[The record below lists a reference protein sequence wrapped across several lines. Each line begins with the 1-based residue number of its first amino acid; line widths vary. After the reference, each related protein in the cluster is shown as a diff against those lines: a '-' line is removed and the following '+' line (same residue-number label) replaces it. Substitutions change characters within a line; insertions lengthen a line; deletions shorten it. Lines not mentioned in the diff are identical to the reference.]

1 VDERVR
7 AELRNH
13 FRPEFLNRV
22 DDIIVYRPLS
32 REDLTHIVEIQ
43 LQQLERTLAA
53 RHLRL
58 EVTPEAKE
66 LLGTLGYDPVYGA
79 RPLKR
84 VIQRELQN
92 PIALELLEGAFQDGD
107 TIRVER
113 AGEHLRLV
121 RGKTV
126 PERVS
131 A

>member
-1 VDERVR
+1 VD
-7 AELRNH
+7 
-13 FRPEFLNRV
+13 
-22 DDIIVYRPLS
+22 
-32 REDLTHIVEIQ
+32 IQ
-43 LQQLERTLAA
+43 LRHLEEMLAQ

-66 LLGTLGYDPVYGA
+66 LLAVQGYDPVYGA

-92 PIALELLEGAFQDGD
+92 PIALELLEGNFHEGD

-113 AGEHLRLV
+113 AGDHLRFV
-121 RGKTV
+121 RGAAV
-126 PERVS
+126 PERAS